1 MNIEKVKRTILV
13 LSSILLLLSGC
24 KYLPMILPTLTVT
37 DPAATETP
45 DTEATGT
52 FDNTPTPM
60 LFSTETPVSTATQT
74 SFPLIFQTGS
84 PAYIQNFAHLEAG
97 CNWLGIAGQIFDT
110 EGKTINNLVV
120 NVKGS
125 LGQVGID
132 EIGLTGVPEADI
144 YGPGGYE
151 IKITDKTVDSE
162 NSLEIQV
169 FDIQGNNLSNTVPFK
184 TFSDCEK
191 NLIIINFI
199 MK

>member
-1 MNIEKVKRTILV
+1 
-13 LSSILLLLSGC
+13 
-24 KYLPMILPTLTVT
+24 
-37 DPAATETP
+37 
-45 DTEATGT
+45 
-52 FDNTPTPM
+52 M

-74 SFPLIFQTGS
+74 PFPLILQTGS

-97 CNWLGIAGQIFDT
+97 CNWLGIAGQIFDSD
-110 EGKTINNLVV
+110 GKTINNLVV

-125 LGQVGID
+125 LGQVVID

-151 IKITDKTVDSE
+151 IKIADKTIDSE

-169 FDIQGNNLSNTVPFK
+169 FDIQGNNLTNTVPFK